1 MMKTERSVE
10 EFVRKYNIV
19 ADAQQLEVIKHA
31 DGAVNLIATAGS
43 GKTRTIINRIGYMT
57 RVLNVAPESI
67 LAVTFTVAA
76 AREMKE
82 RYINSFC
89 NIDEYSNNDYTL
101 CASPREQEEERALY
115 EAGAAAQRLPR
126 FSTINAFCAGVVRKA
141 QSDGL
146 IPQMEIPPDNVA
158 VFNAAVRAAY
168 ARQSTAFL
176 SDASLS
182 ELKIAICRIKN
193 EMLNS
198 KDEINKLE
206 LSDDMRGIDLYG
218 IYSAYNQYLYNEGFM
233 DFDDQMRFA
242 RKCFIKFPQVLE
254 FYRKRYRYII
264 LDESQDTSKLQFDIL
279 RRLVRGNTAAA
290 PGGGA
295 AVVNASVRGGVG
307 GNADAAACAPGAP
320 DISAAGIKTRAAGI
334 KIDASG
340 IRTRAAGIMI
350 CGDDD
355 QSIYSFRGAS
365 PESLFSFNSD
375 YPGARTFYLETNYRS
390 RSEIVE
396 AAGRLIEH
404 NNKRFR
410 KGIRPGRKRG
420 ASGTPEKSG
429 APEQKGG
436 ACVVG
441 GSPGNSATITSESCI
456 KTLRAFGLKEQYK
469 MILDEVI
476 EFTVKNPGK
485 KVAVL
490 YKNNDSVIPL
500 IDLADRS
507 GARIRCRREDFLF
520 FSSPVVEDIRSIVR
534 VILDPKDAE
543 SFMKMY
549 YKAGGLYISKS
560 IAESWRQSVAKD
572 GVIKTVVR
580 DLGSSA
586 DESDNRK
593 AERFCDF
600 MDKAR
605 SAAPSDA
612 LRIILKQ
619 GGYENYLSRRSGS
632 DAAPRSQLR
641 KVDTLRAIAENC
653 ATLQEF
659 MDRLDYLNM
668 DPYAGMDANV
678 YFSTIHSAKGLE
690 FDKVIFADPYQDIF
704 SPGPKKEESDGEEL
718 RRLFYVAVTRA
729 IDELTFC
736 AAERAYGVENQMSD
750 FYYEFTGQ
758 EKPRARA
765 QQGSAAAARIM
776 SEVNAHQ
783 SIESS
788 AGARRYDS
796 RISRFASRRP
806 DENGELVFTDER
818 SRRASEAAALKTK
831 LPDFKPGATVEHKKY
846 GIGVITVLEGT
857 KAGILFDNNED
868 IKTIDLKY
876 AVPNGAIELKKK

>member
-1 MMKTERSVE
+1 MDIQ
-10 EFVRKYNIV
+10 EFVKKYNIE

-31 DGAVNLIATAGS
+31 EGAVNLIATAGS
-43 GKTRTIINRIGYMT
+43 GKTRTIINRMGYMT
-57 RVLNVAPESI
+57 RALGIAPESI

-89 NIDEYSNNDYTL
+89 NIDEYNKRTTAWR
-101 CASPREQEEERALY
+101 ASSRVQEAKRAAYPDKAARRTIPAAATEER
-115 EAGAAAQRLPR
+115 LPA

-141 QSDGL
+141 QRDGL
-146 IPQMEIPPDNVA
+146 IPQMDIPHDSTA

-176 SDASLS
+176 TDALIS

-198 KDEINKLE
+198 KEEINKIE

-218 IYSAYNQYLYNEGFM
+218 IYSTYDQYLYNEGFM

-242 RKCFIKFPQVLE
+242 RKCFVKFPQVLE
-254 FYRKRYRYII
+254 FYRSRYRYVI
-264 LDESQDTSKLQFDIL
+264 LDESQDTSRLQFDIL
-279 RRLVRGNTAAA
+279 RRLVMGNAAAA

-295 AVVNASVRGGVG
+295 AGVDVDVRGGVG
-307 GNADAAACAPGAP
+307 GNADAAGSAPGAR
-320 DISAAGIKTRAAGI
+320 SMG
-334 KIDASG
+334 
-340 IRTRAAGIMI
+340 AAGIMI

-365 PESLFSFNSD
+365 PESLFSFNRY
-375 YPGARTFYLETNYRS
+375 YPNVKNFYLETNYRS
-390 RSEIVE
+390 RGEIVE

-410 KGIRPGRKRG
+410 KSIRPGRKNG
-420 ASGTPEKSG
+420 ASGAQISHADKIGARSASG
-429 APEQKGG
+429 QAVSVRNDK
-436 ACVVG
+436 ADH
-441 GSPGNSATITSESCI
+441 AESCI
-456 KTLRAFGLKEQYK
+456 KTLCAFSLKEQYR
-469 MILDEVI
+469 MILDEAI
-476 EFTVKNPGK
+476 EFTAKNPGR

-507 GARIRCRREDFLF
+507 GARVRCRREDFLF
-520 FSSPVVEDIRSIVR
+520 FSSPVVEDIRSIIR
-534 VILDPKDAE
+534 VILDPKDAD

-549 YKAGGLYISKS
+549 YKAGGLYINKAT
-560 IAESWRQSVAKD
+560 AESWRPSVAK
-572 GVIKTVVR
+572 GGIIKTVSR
-580 DLGSSA
+580 MLGGSA
-586 DESDNRK
+586 DDADNRK

-600 MDKAR
+600 MDKAAA
-605 SAAPSDA
+605 AAPSDA

-641 KVDTLRAIAENC
+641 KIDTLRAIAENC
-653 ATLQEF
+653 ATLPEF
-659 MDRLDYLNM
+659 MDRLDYLDM
-668 DPYAGMDANV
+668 DPYAGAESDI

-729 IDELTFC
+729 VDELTFC
-736 AAERAYGVENQMSD
+736 AAERAYGVENELSD
-750 FYYEFTGQ
+750 LYYEFIGQ
-758 EKPRARA
+758 KKERAPAR
-765 QQGSAAAARIM
+765 GPTAAGVM
-776 SEVNAHQ
+776 SDIRSRRMIDGGA
-783 SIESS
+783 S
-788 AGARRYDS
+788 ARRYDS
-796 RISRFASRRP
+796 RISRYTGRRP
-806 DENGELVFTDER
+806 GGGSKLVFTDDR
-818 SRRASEAAALKTK
+818 SRRASEAAVLRSDIAS
-831 LPDFKPGATVEHKKY
+831 FKPGATVEHKKY

-868 IKTIDLKY
+868 IKTIDLRY
-876 AVPNGAIELKKK
+876 AVPNGALELRKK

>member
-1 MMKTERSVE
+1 MMDTERSVE
-10 EFVRKYNIV
+10 EFVKKYNIV

-89 NIDEYSNNDYTL
+89 NIDG
-101 CASPREQEEERALY
+101 
-115 EAGAAAQRLPR
+115 EALPR

-146 IPQMEIPPDNVA
+146 IPQMEIPPDNSA
-158 VFNAAVRAAY
+158 AFNAAVCAAY

-206 LSDDMRGIDLYG
+206 LSDDMRGIDLYD

-254 FYRKRYRYII
+254 FYRRRYRYII

-279 RRLVRGNTAAA
+279 RRLVMGNTAAA

-295 AVVNASVRGGVG
+295 AGVDASVRGGVG
-307 GNADAAACAPGAP
+307 GDADAAACAPGAP
-320 DISAAGIKTRAAGI
+320 NISAAGIKTGAA
-334 KIDASG
+334 G

-365 PESLFSFNSD
+365 PESLFSFNRD
-375 YPGARTFYLETNYRS
+375 HPGARTFYLETNYRS
-390 RSEIVE
+390 RGEIVE

-410 KGIRPGRKRG
+410 KGIRPGRKNN
-420 ASGTPEKSG
+420 AEH
-429 APEQKGG
+429 
-436 ACVVG
+436 
-441 GSPGNSATITSESCI
+441 PGSCI
-456 KTLRAFGLKEQYK
+456 RTLRAFSLKEQYK
-469 MILDEVI
+469 MILDEVT
-476 EFTVKNPGK
+476 EFTVNNPGK

-507 GARIRCRREDFLF
+507 GARIKCRREDFLF
-520 FSSPVVEDIRSIVR
+520 FSSPVVEDIRSIIR
-534 VILDPKDAE
+534 VILDPNDAE

-549 YKAGGLYISKS
+549 YKAGGLYINKAV
-560 IAESWRQSVAKD
+560 AESWQQSVAKE
-572 GVIKTVVR
+572 GIINTVVHR
-580 DLGSSA
+580 LGSSA
-586 DESDNRK
+586 DDSDNRK

-600 MDKAR
+600 MYKAGE
-605 SAAPSDA
+605 ATPSDA

-668 DPYAGMDANV
+668 DPYAGMDANI

-750 FYYEFTGQ
+750 FYYEFTGNEK

-765 QQGSAAAARIM
+765 QQGSAAARIM
-776 SEVNAHQ
+776 LEVN
-783 SIESS
+783 
-788 AGARRYDS
+788 D
-796 RISRFASRRP
+796 
-806 DENGELVFTDER
+806 DR

>member
-1 MMKTERSVE
+1 MSVMDKRLKGDAGDAVMDAE
-10 EFVRKYNIV
+10 SLIKEFVEKYNIE
-19 ADAQQLEVIKHA
+19 ADAQQLEVIKRA

-43 GKTRTIINRIGYMT
+43 GKTRTTINRIGYMT
-57 RVLNVAPESI
+57 RMLGVAPESI

-76 AREMKE
+76 AREMRE

-89 NIDEYSNNDYTL
+89 G
-101 CASPREQEEERALY
+101 
-115 EAGAAAQRLPR
+115 AGAAASQSLPR

-146 IPQMEIPPDNVA
+146 IPQMEIPPDNST

-198 KDEINKLE
+198 RDEINKLE

-242 RKCFIKFPQVLE
+242 RKCFVKFPQVLE
-254 FYRKRYRYII
+254 FYRSRYRYII

-279 RRLVRGNTAAA
+279 RRLVMGNAAA
-290 PGGGA
+290 
-295 AVVNASVRGGVG
+295 SR
-307 GNADAAACAPGAP
+307 APGAP
-320 DISAAGIKTRAAGI
+320 TTGAAGIGI
-334 KIDASG
+334 KN
-340 IRTRAAGIMI
+340 AGIMI

-375 YPGARTFYLETNYRS
+375 YPSARTFYLETNYRS
-390 RSEIVE
+390 RGEIVE

-410 KGIRPGRKRG
+410 KGIRPGRKHGTPG
-420 ASGTPEKSG
+420 ASGASGVSG
-429 APEQKGG
+429 ASGASGALAASEQKSSAGRD
-436 ACVVG
+436 VG
-441 GSPGNSATITSESCI
+441 SVGNNKQIASESCI
-456 KTLRAFGLKEQYK
+456 KTLRAFSLKEQYK
-469 MILDEVI
+469 MILDEVM

-507 GARIRCRREDFLF
+507 GARVRCRREDFLF
-520 FSSPVVEDIRSIVR
+520 FSSPVVEDIRSIIR
-534 VILDPKDAE
+534 VILDPNDAE

-549 YKAGGLYISKS
+549 YKAGGLYINKAV
-560 IAESWRQSVAKD
+560 AESWQQSVAKD
-572 GVIKTVVR
+572 GIITTVAQR
-580 DLGSSA
+580 LGSSS
-586 DESDNRK
+586 DDSDNRK
-593 AERFCDF
+593 SERFCDF

-619 GGYENYLSRRSGS
+619 GGYENYLSRRSSS
-632 DAAPRSQLR
+632 DTAPRSQLR
-641 KVDTLRAIAENC
+641 KVDTLRAIAEKC

-659 MDRLDYLNM
+659 MERLDYLNM
-668 DPYAGMDANV
+668 DPYAGMDSNI

-736 AAERAYGVENQMSD
+736 AAERAYGVENEMSD
-750 FYYEFTGQ
+750 FYYEFTGNEK

-765 QQGSAAAARIM
+765 QQGSAAAARITL
-776 SEVNAHQ
+776 EVNDDRA
-783 SIESS
+783 
-788 AGARRYDS
+788 
-796 RISRFASRRP
+796 
-806 DENGELVFTDER
+806 
-818 SRRASEAAALKTK
+818 RRASEAAALKTK
-831 LPDFKPGATVEHKKY
+831 LSAFKPGATVEHKKY
-846 GIGVITVLEGT
+846 GIGVVTVLEGT

-876 AVPNGAIELKKK
+876 AVPNDAIELKKK

>member
-1 MMKTERSVE
+1 MNIQ
-10 EFVRKYNIV
+10 EFIKKYNIE

-57 RVLNVAPESI
+57 RALGIAPESI
-67 LAVTFTVAA
+67 LAVTFTAAA

-82 RYINSFC
+82 RYVNSFC
-89 NIDEYSNNDYTL
+89 NIDEYNKSTTAWR
-101 CASPREQEEERALY
+101 ASPRGQEVKRAAHTDAAARMIRPAAPAEER
-115 EAGAAAQRLPR
+115 LPV

-141 QSDGL
+141 QRDGL
-146 IPQMEIPPDNVA
+146 IPQMNIPPDNVA
-158 VFNAAVRAAY
+158 VFNTALRAAY
-168 ARQSTAFL
+168 ARQSASFL
-176 SDASLS
+176 TDALLS
-182 ELKIAICRIKN
+182 ELKTAICRIKN

-206 LSDDMRGIDLYG
+206 LSDDMRGIDMYG

-242 RKCFIKFPQVLE
+242 RKCFVKFPHILE
-254 FYRKRYRYII
+254 FYRSRYRYII
-264 LDESQDTSKLQFDIL
+264 LDESQDTSRLQFDIL
-279 RRLVRGNTAAA
+279 RRLVMGNAAAA

-295 AVVNASVRGGVG
+295 AGVGMDVRGGVG
-307 GNADAAACAPGAP
+307 GNADAAVCAPGARRM
-320 DISAAGIKTRAAGI
+320 G
-334 KIDASG
+334 
-340 IRTRAAGIMI
+340 AAGIMI

-365 PESLFSFNSD
+365 PESLFRFNRD
-375 YPGARTFYLETNYRS
+375 YPNVKNFYLETNYRS

-404 NNKRFR
+404 NSKRFR
-410 KGIRPGRKRG
+410 KGIRPGRK
-420 ASGTPEKSG
+420 SG
-429 APEQKGG
+429 APGAPALQTYKGG
-436 ACVVG
+436 AYG
-441 GSPGNSATITSESCI
+441 GAGQGGNNNAEHAGSCI
-456 KTLRAFGLKEQYK
+456 KTLRAFSLKEQYR
-469 MILDEVI
+469 MILDEAI

-507 GARIRCRREDFLF
+507 GARVRCRREDFLF

-534 VILDPKDAE
+534 IIIDPRDVE

-549 YKAGGLYISKS
+549 YKAGGLYINKAV
-560 IAESWRQSVAKD
+560 AESWRPSVAKD
-572 GVIKTVVR
+572 GIIKTVSHR
-580 DLGSSA
+580 LGSSA
-586 DESDNRK
+586 DDNDKRK

-600 MDKAR
+600 MEKAAA
-605 SAAPSDA
+605 AAPSDA

-632 DAAPRSQLR
+632 DAAPRTQLR
-641 KVDTLRAIAENC
+641 KIDTLRAIAENC
-653 ATLQEF
+653 AALSEF
-659 MDRLDYLNM
+659 MDRLDYLDM
-668 DPYAGMDANV
+668 DPYAGVDSDI

-729 IDELTFC
+729 VDELTFC
-736 AAERAYGVENQMSD
+736 AAERAYGVENELSD
-750 FYYEFTGQ
+750 LYYEFTGLKK
-758 EKPRARA
+758 ERAP
-765 QQGSAAAARIM
+765 ARGQ
-776 SEVNAHQ
+776 A
-783 SIESS
+783 S
-788 AGARRYDS
+788 AGAMSGIHSHQITDGGASARRYD
-796 RISRFASRRP
+796 RYTGRRP
-806 DENGELVFTDER
+806 ERGGLAFSDDR
-818 SRRASEAAALKTK
+818 SRRASEAAALISK
-831 LPDFKPGATVEHKKY
+831 LPLFRPGAAVEHRKY

-868 IKTIDLKY
+868 IKTIDLRY
-876 AVPNGAIELKKK
+876 AVPNGALELKKK

>member
-1 MMKTERSVE
+1 MIETERSVK

-57 RVLNVAPESI
+57 RVLGIAPESI

-76 AREMKE
+76 AQEMKE

-89 NIDEYSNNDYTL
+89 G
-101 CASPREQEEERALY
+101 
-115 EAGAAAQRLPR
+115 AGAAASQRLPR

-146 IPQMEIPPDNVA
+146 IPRMEIPPDNAA
-158 VFNAAVRAAY
+158 VFNVAVRAAY

-218 IYSAYNQYLYNEGFM
+218 ICSAYNQYLYNEGFM

-242 RKCFIKFPQVLE
+242 RKCFVKFPQVLE
-254 FYRKRYRYII
+254 FYRRRYRYII

-279 RRLVRGNTAAA
+279 RRLVMGNTAAA

-295 AVVNASVRGGVG
+295 AGVDSAVRGGVG

-320 DISAAGIKTRAAGI
+320 GIGAAGIMTRA
-334 KIDASG
+334 
-340 IRTRAAGIMI
+340 TGIMI

-375 YPGARTFYLETNYRS
+375 YTGARTFYLETNYRS
-390 RSEIVE
+390 RCEIVE

-410 KGIRPGRKRG
+410 KGIRPSRKHGTSG
-420 ASGTPEKSG
+420 ASGAPVASKRKSSAG
-429 APEQKGG
+429 RDRD
-436 ACVVG
+436 VG
-441 GSPGNSATITSESCI
+441 SLGNNKQIALENCI
-456 KTLRAFGLKEQYK
+456 NTLRAFGLKEQYK
-469 MILDEVI
+469 MILDEVMD
-476 EFTVKNPGK
+476 FTVKNPEK

-507 GARIRCRREDFLF
+507 GARVRCRREDFLF
-520 FSSPVVEDIRSIVR
+520 FSSPVVEDIRSIIR
-534 VILDPKDAE
+534 VILDPNDAE

-549 YKAGGLYISKS
+549 YKAGGLYINKAV
-560 IAESWRQSVAKD
+560 AESWQQSVAKD
-572 GVIKTVVR
+572 GIITTVVQR
-580 DLGSSA
+580 LGSSS
-586 DESDNRK
+586 DDSDNRK
-593 AERFCDF
+593 SERFCDF

-632 DAAPRSQLR
+632 DTASRSQLR

-668 DPYAGMDANV
+668 DPYAGMDSNI

-736 AAERAYGVENQMSD
+736 AAERAYGVENEMSD
-750 FYYEFTGQ
+750 FYYEFIGQ
-758 EKPRARA
+758 EKEKPRARA
-765 QQGSAAAARIM
+765 QRGSAAAASIM
-776 SEVNAHQ
+776 AELNAHQ

-788 AGARRYDS
+788 VGTRRYDS
-796 RISRFASRRP
+796 RISRFAGRKP
-806 DENGELVFTDER
+806 DENGELVFPDDR

-831 LPDFKPGATVEHKKY
+831 LPAFKPGATVEHKKY
-846 GIGVITVLEGT
+846 GIGVVTVLEGT
-857 KAGILFDNNED
+857 KASILFDNNED

>member
-1 MMKTERSVE
+1 MDKQLQVDAGYAVMDAERLIK
-10 EFVRKYNIV
+10 EFVEKYNIE
-19 ADAQQLEVIKHA
+19 ADAQQLEVIKRA

-89 NIDEYSNNDYTL
+89 NIDECNNKDYSL
-101 CASPREQEEERALY
+101 CASPREQQEERTAY
-115 EAGAAAQRLPR
+115 GAPARGAGAAATSQRLPR

-146 IPQMEIPPDNVA
+146 IPQMEIPPDNAA

-182 ELKIAICRIKN
+182 ELRIAICRIKN

-242 RKCFIKFPQVLE
+242 RKCFVKFPQVLE
-254 FYRKRYRYII
+254 FYRRRYRYII

-279 RRLVRGNTAAA
+279 RRLVM
-290 PGGGA
+290 
-295 AVVNASVRGGVG
+295 
-307 GNADAAACAPGAP
+307 GNAAAACAPGAP
-320 DISAAGIKTRAAGI
+320 TMSAAGI
-334 KIDASG
+334 
-340 IRTRAAGIMI
+340 RTGAAGIMI

-365 PESLFSFNSD
+365 PESLFSFSND

-390 RSEIVE
+390 RGEIVE

-410 KGIRPGRKRG
+410 KGIRPGRKHG
-420 ASGTPEKSG
+420 TSGVSG
-429 APEQKGG
+429 ALVASEQKSSAGRD
-436 ACVVG
+436 VG
-441 GSPGNSATITSESCI
+441 SVGNNKQIASESCI
-456 KTLRAFGLKEQYK
+456 KTLRAFSLKEQYK
-469 MILDEVI
+469 MILDEVT

-520 FSSPVVEDIRSIVR
+520 FSSPVVEDIRSIIR
-534 VILDPKDAE
+534 VILDPNDAE

-560 IAESWRQSVAKD
+560 IAESWKQSVAKE
-572 GVIKTVVR
+572 GIINTVAHK
-580 DLGSSA
+580 LGSSG
-586 DESDNRK
+586 DDSDNRK

-605 SAAPSDA
+605 SATPSDA

-632 DAAPRSQLR
+632 DTAPRSQLR

-668 DPYAGMDANV
+668 DPYAGMDANI

-736 AAERAYGVENQMSD
+736 AAERAYGMENQMSD
-750 FYYEFTGQ
+750 FYYEFTGNEK

-765 QQGSAAAARIM
+765 QQGSAAAAKIM
-776 SEVNAHQ
+776 AEVNAHR

-796 RISRFASRRP
+796 RISRFTGRRP
-806 DENGELVFTDER
+806 DENGELVFPDDR
-818 SRRASEAAALKTK
+818 SRRASEAAVLKTK

-846 GIGVITVLEGT
+846 GVGVITVIDGT